1 MADNLTTTTTV
12 STIPSGTVIA
22 TDEISSAHVQIVKL
36 MDGTDGGS
44 GRIGGDA
51 ANGLDV
57 DVTRVSGT
65 VTVGDGG
72 STISVDDGGSSLTVD
87 GTVTVTDGSGSLTV
101 DGTVTANLAAGTN
114 NIGDVD
120 VLSVIPGT
128 TATALGK
135 AEDAGHTTG
144 DTGVMTLAVRND
156 TPGALAGTDLDYAPL
171 QVNAAGALRVDASA
185 VAVPVTDNGATLSV
199 DDGAGSLTVDG
210 TVTIQDGG
218 NTITVDGTVT
228 ANLAAGTNNIG
239 DVDVLS
245 IIPGTG
251 ATNQGKAEDA
261 AHTSGDTGV
270 MSLAVRNDAGTA
282 LAGTDLDYIPI
293 TTNSAGH
300 VWVTQSAVTPGT
312 AATNL
317 GKAEDAA
324 HTSGDVG
331 VMALAVRQDTQAAL
345 AGTTADY
352 IPLTTDVNGS
362 ARVVAA
368 GYTTIIDTT
377 LTRPANTTAY
387 AVNDEVTDTGG
398 AVREL
403 SSIARFTGGTGYI
416 LGVTIAFSSNWAT
429 KPILDLWIFDTTT
442 APATDNTAYDVDDT
456 EIGTLV
462 TVIPISAVALGDA
475 TANTGNFAMY
485 TGPICVP
492 FKCGASDDLFMRVAI
507 RNAGQAGANSDTLK
521 FRFLVAQD

>member
-1 MADNLTTTTTV
+1 LADNLTTTTTV

-57 DVTRVSGT
+57 DVTR
-65 VTVGDGG
+65 
-72 STISVDDGGSSLTVD
+72 LP
-87 GTVTVTDGSGSLTV
+87 
-101 DGTVTANLAAGTN
+101 A
-114 NIGDVD
+114 
-120 VLSVIPGT
+120 
-128 TATALGK
+128 
-135 AEDAGHTTG
+135 
-144 DTGVMTLAVRND
+144 
-156 TPGALAGTDLDYAPL
+156 
-171 QVNAAGALRVDASA
+171 
-185 VAVPVTDNGATLSV
+185 
-199 DDGAGSLTVDG
+199 
-210 TVTIQDGG
+210 
-218 NTITVDGTVT
+218 
-228 ANLAAGTNNIG
+228 LAAGTNNIG

-245 IIPGTG
+245 IAAGDNNIGNVDVVTLPALPAGTNNIGDVDVLTLPAGTVAGSSSLPAGTNNIGDVDVLTLPALPAGTNNIGDVDVLTLPAGTVAGSSSLPSGTNNIGDVDVLTLPSIPAGTNNIGDVDVLSIVPGTG

-282 LAGTDLDYIPI
+282 VAGTDLDYIPI

-312 AATNL
+312 AAANL

-324 HTSGDVG
+324 HASGDTG
-331 VMALAVRQDTQAAL
+331 VMVLAVRQDTQAAL